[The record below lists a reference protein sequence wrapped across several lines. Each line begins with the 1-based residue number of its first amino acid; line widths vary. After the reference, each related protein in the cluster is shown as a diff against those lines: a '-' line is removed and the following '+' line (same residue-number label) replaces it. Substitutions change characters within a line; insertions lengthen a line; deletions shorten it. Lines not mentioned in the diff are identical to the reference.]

1 MDLNKSREFF
11 DPRKVKERCHV
22 IGCGS
27 IGGNVAELLVRYG
40 IKKITIWD
48 DDIVE
53 SHNSFLLFYV

>member
-48 DDIVE
+48 NDIV
-53 SHNSFLLFYV
+53 